1 MIHLPEPEWVFPF
14 NGMEV
19 GESFFIP
26 TLRFAEMIY
35 AIDCGAKRAGG
46 QGKVLHHCQG
56 QTHWGA
62 HMAHPLGFYPI
73 PLHALNDGMLE
84 HVLLDYV

>member
-1 MIHLPEPEWVFPF
+1 MIQLPEPEWVLPF

-35 AIDCGAKRAGG
+35 AIDCGAKRAGVRVKSYITTKDNHIG
-46 QGKVLHHCQG
+46 VR
-56 QTHWGA
+56 TWR
-62 HMAHPLGFYPI
+62 I
-73 PLHALNDGMLE
+73 R
-84 HVLLDYV
+84 